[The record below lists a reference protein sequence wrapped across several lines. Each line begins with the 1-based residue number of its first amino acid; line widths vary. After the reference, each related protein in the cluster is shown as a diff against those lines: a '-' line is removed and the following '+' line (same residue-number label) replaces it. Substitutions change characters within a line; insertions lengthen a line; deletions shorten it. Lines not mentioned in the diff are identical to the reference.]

1 MKGLIRK
8 ILSESKTQKLNNKKG
23 MTYVELLCALS
34 LLVLIVVMFSPMLL
48 SSYESLYTA
57 GEKTHTVYGGKK
69 EIEKGLT
76 FRGQHDDLAE
86 GMEVN
91 FKTFSTVVL
100 IKAKQVVTS
109 MEGLETLYSDE
120 KGKVTMPAELTM
132 ADNQDSQILKIKFT
146 NSSFTQADFDNG
158 KIFITNGIPSAS
170 QLNGGKMAYQFK
182 SAFNDSKDLSKDAE
196 FVKMPNMDTE
206 DEENYDPTLHVL
218 IKGIDITDSPI
229 KVSLYYLSGNQ
240 VKCSETHYYI
250 SPADL
255 MFVGDTGTADYF
267 TSAGVD
273 ESGNMLVAART
284 FQDSSM
290 RVTSGLNDV
299 KWISESN
306 DSSIAD
312 GYYMMCGENSV
323 VRRLWHFTPGVVN
336 IGTRRNDFTSLLGMQ
351 EHYVFGGD
359 VAYPY
364 EWAGD
369 YTDTYSMSVNTTDSV
384 YEDAPHNYSLN
395 GSNLSYGYNGYTVNA
410 SSLSGGVWAPSEIAA
425 RNLRISYV
433 MTGNDKDAAR
443 SFGATEDEVNN
454 GTYTKYLYQDGY
466 ITRYSKRDGSIFNKY
481 EHFTNGYAGDHNTN
495 QEHLYCSDD
504 GYWYRRKGSGDF
516 VKNSNYKGYNTWF
529 DNEGGDNDNSR
540 RVPIEYSF
548 QGRKWVPNG
557 TNWGEN
563 EEADTPNATDIA
575 CLVLK
580 SYNNYD
586 RTHLANNAYQ
596 NASTSK
602 KVSLTSCAVL
612 PGKGGESLCLGT
624 TQAYA
629 LINETTAKDPEF
641 LRPGYMNSYKIES
654 VGNTTYAKKYSHLD
668 SDSEFNQVRA
678 ALKDYENMDVD
689 NDKTRQLANDG
700 KAASDGAFETYADT
714 YFTMGYS
721 SQLSAVY
728 DKFINDNSS
737 HQEKPLESIYLLS
750 KNTNAADDGYHNMW
764 LTREFYNLT
773 VSDTYNKSVVAAGY
787 NVAGAA
793 KTGYIKRVLAP
804 YKPDV
809 KEARIAPMYNLGTD
823 DGKLEIPDPAVNPA
837 GMWSKSSGDDA
848 KNGNFWAL
856 TFRDLYGY
864 SQDNG
869 KCVDDFWVQLPAST
883 IGYTEFDRITNDA
896 VLSVYTEGVK
906 TFAPILY
913 YKEPDGSSVRFNSVS
928 VSALNDKRVGIA
940 AGTSNGKIFI
950 LYPDYVNGVIS
961 SSPIVMGIDDN
972 GQYNTVGVN
981 YQVYDMNNPD
991 NNPSM
996 NSIDAVKVFSTT
1008 VDGTPKFCLIMAGN
1022 SVSDSH
1028 PTIGVATFD
1037 TQTGALDKYTEF
1049 GPTAK
1054 GDANIK
1060 DICVANGV
1068 VYAVGSKVSSG
1079 VETKNGVIYSC
1090 SLDELLH
1097 CTQENNA
1104 TGVNWGAVDTCAT
1117 EVKASNGEIVAKS
1130 TSTLP
1135 ALKAVASN
1143 VEID

>member
-48 SSYESLYTA
+48 SSYESLYAA
-57 GEKTHTVYGGKK
+57 GEKTYTVYGGKK

-109 MEGLETLYSDE
+109 MDGLETLYSDE

-158 KIFITNGIPSAS
+158 KIFITNAIPTAS

-229 KVSLYYLSGNQ
+229 RVRLYYLSGNL

-267 TSAGVD
+267 TSAGVNENGD
-273 ESGNMLVAART
+273 MLVAART
-284 FQDSSM
+284 FQESSM

-323 VRRLWHFTPGVVN
+323 VRRLWHFTPGVLN

-351 EHYVFGGD
+351 THYVFGGD

-369 YTDTYSMSVNTTDSV
+369 YTDTYSMSVNTSDAV
-384 YEDAPHNYSLN
+384 YEDATHNYSLN
-395 GSNLSYGYNGYTVNA
+395 GSNLAYGYNGYTAN
-410 SSLSGGVWAPSEIAA
+410 LSGVWAPSTFAGKIK
-425 RNLRISYV
+425 RISYV
-433 MTGNDKDAAR
+433 M
-443 SFGATEDEVNN
+443 S
-454 GTYTKYLYQDGY
+454 GTAEEAKVAVGGSLSRDGY
-466 ITRYSKRDGSIFNKY
+466 LTKSYHRDGFDWSSFKNY
-481 EHFTNGYAGDHNTN
+481 DHYTNGDGSNEYVYNPSSGVWMKRTSTTSFSSTTIPGYSTEGAWFAGNAKKYVASDHDHTQVQAFNPRSAAPAGLTWAN
-495 QEHLYCSDD
+495 DESD
-504 GYWYRRKGSGDF
+504 S
-516 VKNSNYKGYNTWF
+516 
-529 DNEGGDNDNSR
+529 
-540 RVPIEYSF
+540 
-548 QGRKWVPNG
+548 
-557 TNWGEN
+557 
-563 EEADTPNATDIA
+563 ATSDKSVT

-580 SYNNYD
+580 AYNNYD
-586 RTHLANNAYQ
+586 ITHLTGTG
-596 NASTSK
+596 TSQAALTTK
-602 KVSLTSCAVL
+602 KVNMTSCAVL
-612 PGKGGESLCLGT
+612 PGKGGESFYLGT
-624 TQAYA
+624 TEAYA
-629 LINETTAKDPEF
+629 LINTTTPRDPE
-641 LRPGYMNSYKIES
+641 LGVDGYVKSYKIEGKN
-654 VGNTTYAKKYSHLD
+654 GNVYAKSYAQD
-668 SDSEFNQVRA
+668 TSDIDPVVA
-678 ALKDYENMDVD
+678 ALSDYSGYDINEDRS
-689 NDKTRQLANDG
+689 RQLAQADSSAPSNG
-700 KAASDGAFETYADT
+700 GTLVGADA

-737 HQEKPLESIYLLS
+737 HQQKPLESIYLSS
-750 KNTNAADDGYHNMW
+750 KGGTNAIDDGYHNMW

-793 KTGYIKRVLAP
+793 KVGYKKTMYAP
-804 YKPDV
+804 FNPDNGTYRD
-809 KEARIAPMYNLGTD
+809 EALRDCHTADGIINPPAPGTD
-823 DGKLEIPDPAVNPA
+823 SSV
-837 GMWSKSSGDDA
+837 WSA
-848 KNGNFWAL
+848 CKNGNGNGYYGL
-856 TFRDLYGY
+856 DFR
-864 SQDNG
+864 G
-869 KCVDDFWVQLPAST
+869 KHSYTSDHFFWVQLPMATMS
-883 IGYTEFDRITNDA
+883 YTDLDRITNDA

-913 YKEPDGSSVRFNSVS
+913 YKETNGTSVRFNSVS
-928 VSALNDKRVGIA
+928 VSALNDKKVGIA

-950 LYPDYVNGVIS
+950 VYPDYVNNVIS
-961 SSPIVMGIDDN
+961 SAPISINDSTICQM
-972 GQYNTVGVN
+972 
-981 YQVYDMNNPD
+981 YDMYNPD
-991 NNPSM
+991 DIDGSM
-996 NSIDAVKVFSTT
+996 SSIDAVKAFSTT
-1008 VDGTPKFCLIMAGN
+1008 VDGTPKFCLIMAGKSTSN
-1022 SVSDSH
+1022 NH
-1028 PTIGVATFD
+1028 PTFGVATFN
-1037 TQTGALDKYTEF
+1037 TQTGALEKYQVF

-1054 GDANIK
+1054 ADANIK
-1060 DICVANGV
+1060 DICVANGI

-1079 VETKNGVIYSC
+1079 TETKNGVIYSC

-1097 CTQENNA
+1097 CTQENNGA
-1104 TGVNWGAVDTCAT
+1104 GVTWSAVDTCAT
-1117 EVKASNGEIVAKS
+1117 EVKADNGELVAKS
-1130 TSTLP
+1130 SSTLP
-1135 ALKAVASN
+1135 ALKAVASTA
-1143 VEID
+1143 EID

>member
-57 GEKTHTVYGGKK
+57 GEKTNTVYGGKK

-158 KIFITNGIPSAS
+158 KIFITNGMPTAS

-229 KVSLYYLSGNQ
+229 RVRLYYLSGNQ

-284 FQDSSM
+284 FQQSSM

-323 VRRLWHFTPGVVN
+323 VRRLWHFTPGVLN

-384 YEDAPHNYSLN
+384 YENATHSYSLN
-395 GSNLSYGYNGYTVNA
+395 GSNLAYGYNGYTAN
-410 SSLSGGVWAPSEIAA
+410 LSGVWAPSTFAGKIK
-425 RNLRISYV
+425 RISYV
-433 MTGNDKDAAR
+433 M
-443 SFGATEDEVNN
+443 S
-454 GTYTKYLYQDGY
+454 GTAEEAKVAVGGSLSRDGY
-466 ITRYSKRDGSIFNKY
+466 LSSSYQRDNFWKNKHDYTNYNKSNGDENQY
-481 EHFTNGYAGDHNTN
+481 EYVYKPTDPNGG
-495 QEHLYCSDD
+495 Q
-504 GYWYRRKGSGDF
+504 WYRRKGTSGF
-516 VKNSNYKGYNTWF
+516 EASGVYGYNREGAWF
-529 DNEGGDNDNSR
+529 DNSDKRDNAMRYVASDHDHTQVQAFNPRSAAPEGLNWASDESNS
-540 RVPIEYSF
+540 
-548 QGRKWVPNG
+548 
-557 TNWGEN
+557 
-563 EEADTPNATDIA
+563 ATSDKSVT

-580 SYNNYD
+580 AYNNYD
-586 RTHLANNAYQ
+586 MTHLTGTGTTQAAV
-596 NASTSK
+596 TTK
-602 KVSLTSCAVL
+602 KVNMTSCAVL
-612 PGKGGESLCLGT
+612 PGKGGESLYFGT
-624 TQAYA
+624 TEAYA
-629 LINETTAKDPEF
+629 LINTTTPRDPE
-641 LRPGYMNSYKIES
+641 LGVDGYVKSYKIEGKN
-654 VGNTTYAKKYSHLD
+654 GNVYAKSYAQD
-668 SDSEFNQVRA
+668 TSDIDPVVA
-678 ALKDYENMDVD
+678 ALQDYAGYDINEDRS
-689 NDKTRQLANDG
+689 RQLAQADSSAPSNG
-700 KAASDGAFETYADT
+700 GTLVGADA

-737 HQEKPLESIYLLS
+737 HQQKPLESIYLSS
-750 KNTNAADDGYHNMW
+750 KGGTNAIDDGYHNMW

-793 KTGYIKRVLAP
+793 KVGYKKTMYAP
-804 YKPDV
+804 FAPDNGTYKS
-809 KEARIAPMYNLGTD
+809 EALLNYHTADGIINPPAPGTD
-823 DGKLEIPDPAVNPA
+823 GNIWHEGNYEASGYYGLDFRGK
-837 GMWSKSSGDDA
+837 
-848 KNGNFWAL
+848 
-856 TFRDLYGY
+856 YGY
-864 SQDNG
+864 KNTQA
-869 KCVDDFWVQLPAST
+869 FWVQLPMATMS
-883 IGYTEFDRITNDA
+883 YTDLDRITNDA

-913 YKEPDGSSVRFNSVS
+913 YKANDGTSVRFNSVS

-940 AGTSNGKIFI
+940 AGTNTGEIFI
-950 LYPDYVNGVIS
+950 VFPDYVNGVIS
-961 SSPIVMGIDDN
+961 SSPINIYDEDRC
-972 GQYNTVGVN
+972 QL
-981 YQVYDMNNPD
+981 YDMCA
-991 NNPSM
+991 SM

-1135 ALKAVASN
+1135 VLKAVASN